1 MGSISSGFIG
11 VATDWRGAR
20 PLGNAYLVY
29 RYARDVLPL
38 LETFCAVAEY
48 GSLTRAAEHLN
59 LSQPAVT
66 RQLKSLERQI
76 GAVLVTRTPQG
87 VTLTAAGQAILP
99 HARQALSAVRALQQA
114 AVGVSETGRL
124 RIAAGLMATLYVLP
138 PVVAR
143 FRERYPQVTVELQP
157 ADQRIAVE
165 RLLEYEVDAAVI
177 ASPVK
182 SPQVRG
188 VPILHDPLLLI
199 TGPAA
204 AAGPTSLSELRDC
217 TLLVLPST
225 TGLHQQIVAALRE
238 LHVVAHLVEHPTAET
253 IKSAVALG
261 MGCSILPVSAVR
273 DELAVGRLSGRPLT
287 DWPGA
292 ERIIHALVRAE
303 GRPPKAVADFVGLLR
318 RHYRG

>member
-1 MGSISSGFIG
+1 MSVATALRG
-11 VATDWRGAR
+11 VA
-20 PLGNAYLVY
+20 PLGNANLVY

-66 RQLKSLERQI
+66 RQLKTLERQL
-76 GAVLVTRTPQG
+76 GVVLVTRTPQG
-87 VTLTAAGQAILP
+87 VTLTAVGQAVLP
-99 HARQALSAVRALQQA
+99 HARQALSAVRAVQQA
-114 AVGVSETGRL
+114 AAGASANGGL

-138 PVVAR
+138 PVVAE
-143 FRERYPQVTVELQP
+143 FRSRYPFVPVELQP

-177 ASPVK
+177 ASPVR

-188 VPILHDPLLLI
+188 VPILHDPLLLV
-199 TGPAA
+199 TSFSGDGDGA
-204 AAGPTSLSELRDC
+204 TSLPQLRES

-225 TGLHQQIVAALRE
+225 TGLHQQIADALRKRK
-238 LHVVAHLVEHPTAET
+238 VTAHLVEYPTAET
-253 IKSAVALG
+253 IKTAVALG
-261 MGCSILPVSAVR
+261 MGCSILPASAVR
-273 DELAVGRLSGRPLT
+273 EELDSGKLSGRPLT

-303 GRPPKAVADFVGLLR
+303 GRPPKPVADFITLLR
-318 RHYRG
+318 RHYREA

>member
-1 MGSISSGFIG
+1 LTT
-11 VATDWRGAR
+11 AWLRAA
-20 PLGNAYLVY
+20 PLGNANLVY

-66 RQLKSLERQI
+66 RQLKTLERQL
-76 GAVLVTRTPQG
+76 GAVLVTRTPHG
-87 VTLTAAGQAILP
+87 VTLTAMGQAVLP
-99 HARQALSAVRALQQA
+99 HARQALSAVRAVQQA
-114 AVGVSETGRL
+114 AVGASETGRL

-143 FRERYPQVTVELQP
+143 FRERYPSVQVELQP

-165 RLLEYEVDAAVI
+165 RLVEYEVDAAVI
-177 ASPVK
+177 ASPVR

-188 VPILHDPLLLI
+188 VPILHDPLLLV
-199 TGPAA
+199 TPSSAQGDGA
-204 AAGPTSLSELRDC
+204 TSLSQLREN
-217 TLLVLPST
+217 TVLVLPAA
-225 TGLHQQIVAALRE
+225 TGLHQQIADALRKRK
-238 LHVVAHLVEHPTAET
+238 VSCRLVEYPTAET
-253 IKSAVALG
+253 IKTAVALG

-273 DELAVGRLSGRPLT
+273 EELASGKLSGRPLA

-303 GRPPKAVADFVGLLR
+303 GRPPKPVADFITLLR
-318 RHYRG
+318 RHYREA